1 MSATTP
7 APENRRPRH
16 AAPRRSNVE
25 GNARLTAST
34 AAVLFI
40 LFAIE
45 GVTILR
51 IGQLLTL
58 HIIIGMLLVPPVML
72 KMSSTTWRFARY
84 YLGDPAYKEKGP
96 PHPILRV
103 LGPFVVIL
111 TVVLF
116 ASGIALFLAPSSWH
130 SKLLLLHRGSFIVW
144 IAVMTIH
151 VLGHLAETGRF
162 AALDW
167 IGGARRR
174 LAGAG
179 WRRLALVVALAAGAV
194 LAVILA
200 GHVNVYRSGRAR

>member
-7 APENRRPRH
+7 APENHRPRH
-16 AAPRRSNVE
+16 AAPRQSNVE

-40 LFAIE
+40 LLAIE
-45 GVTILR
+45 GVTVLR

-58 HIIIGMLLVPPVML
+58 HIIVGMLLVPPVML
-72 KMSSTTWRFARY
+72 KVSSTMWRFARY
-84 YLGDPAYKEKGP
+84 YLGDRAYKAKGP

-111 TVVLF
+111 TVLLF

-130 SKLLLLHRGSFIVW
+130 SKLLLLHRASFFVW

-151 VLGHLAETGRF
+151 VLGHLVETGRL
-162 AALDW
+162 APLDW

-174 LAGAG
+174 LAGAR

-200 GHVNVYRSGRAR
+200 GHVNVYRRGR

>member
-7 APENRRPRH
+7 APESRRPRH
-16 AAPRRSNVE
+16 AARRRSNVE

-34 AAVLFI
+34 AVVLFI
-40 LFAIE
+40 LLAVE

-72 KMSSTTWRFARY
+72 KMSSTMWRFARY
-84 YLGDPAYKEKGP
+84 YLGDPAYQEKGP

-111 TVVLF
+111 TVLLF

-130 SKLLLLHRGSFIVW
+130 SKLLLVHRASFFVW

-151 VLGHLAETGRF
+151 VLGHLVETGRL
-162 AALDW
+162 APLDW
-167 IGGARRR
+167 VGGARRR

-200 GHVNVYRSGRAR
+200 GHVNVYRNGPAR

>member
-1 MSATTP
+1 MTAIPP
-7 APENRRPRH
+7 ARDDRGPWH
-16 AAPRRSNVE
+16 AFLRRSNVE

-40 LFAIE
+40 LFAVE
-45 GVTILR
+45 GVTVLR
-51 IGQLLTL
+51 IGRLLTL
-58 HIIIGMLLVPPVML
+58 HIAIGMLLVPPVML
-72 KMSSTTWRFARY
+72 KMSSTIWRFARY

-130 SKLLLLHRGSFIVW
+130 SKLLLLHRASFFVW
-144 IAVMTIH
+144 LAVMTIH
-151 VLGHLAETGRF
+151 VLGHLVETGRL

-167 IGGARRR
+167 VGGARHR

-179 WRRLALVVALAAGAV
+179 SRRLALLVALAAGAV

-200 GHVNVYRSGRAR
+200 GHVNVYRHG